1 VHECQRSLNMQI
13 KTSLNTLNF
22 LTPERMLAELEEQ
35 FPPPFTGPEDKIQ
48 HIMFNAGQQSIINW
62 IKQRITED

>member
-1 VHECQRSLNMQI
+1 MLN
-13 KTSLNTLNF
+13 LG
-22 LTPERMLAELEEQ
+22 LTPEGLLKELEEN

-48 HIMFNAGQQSIINW
+48 HIMFNAGQQDIIHW

>member
-1 VHECQRSLNMQI
+1 MLN
-13 KTSLNTLNF
+13 LG
-22 LTPERMLAELEEQ
+22 LTPEGLLKELEEK

-48 HIMFNAGQQSIINW
+48 HIMFVAGQQDIIHL

>member
-1 VHECQRSLNMQI
+1 MQI